1 MSISSLFNSFNH
13 LLFSREKTASAAMAA
28 RRSDE
33 EAQSTADT
41 NTVTD
46 QVTVSSDAQQLWQR
60 LHEQPQGTSW
70 AGQISG
76 RQSELRKEVA
86 REKLADIQQQI
97 KVLKRLLA
105 TLTPEMA
112 KGILRQLKQ
121 LAQQLK
127 QVASVLKED
136 SGSSSAA
143 TTGLT
148 SATTAS
154 ATSTSSTSTS
164 STTDDTGQAAV
175 AEAEQGMRQA
185 TVAATERSSS
195 TASADE
201 EDAELSDD
209 ADSESQWPAT
219 QNATR
224 SNDRQRQQDAQ
235 SLQEAA
241 QELRQL
247 LRRIRQLLRQDDQ
260 RAQKDVR
267 EAEALLRKTGEMV
280 SSMQK
285 DTVVS
290 QSDSEDLPRSLASG
304 SGGSAASSSDGSESG
319 LALGAVAGTVSLAIT
334 VSG

>member
-28 RRSDE
+28 RRSDDE
-33 EAQSTADT
+33 VQSTADM
-41 NTVTD
+41 NTTAD
-46 QVTVSSDAQQLWQR
+46 QVTVSSEAQQLWQR
-60 LHEQPQGTSW
+60 LQEQQQGTSW
-70 AGQISG
+70 ASQISG

-143 TTGLT
+143 ATGST
-148 SATTAS
+148 SATT
-154 ATSTSSTSTS
+154 TSTTSTG

-185 TVAATERSSS
+185 TVAATEQSSS

-201 EDAELSDD
+201 EDAEDAELSDD

-280 SSMQK
+280 NSMQK

-290 QSDSEDLPRSLASG
+290 QSDNEDLPRSLASG
-304 SGGSAASSSDGSESG
+304 SGGSAASTSGSSESG